1 MPARGPY
8 SIGVFAGKASWTA
21 ARGGRGREALIGA
34 KGNAIALAALALLLG
49 ARAASAD
56 AGPETD
62 NTLATLCGILESSA
76 KTEGLP
82 VDFFTKLIW
91 RESAF
96 RPTAVSP
103 AGAQGVAQFM
113 PQTASERGLVDPFD
127 PASAIPASAKYLGE
141 LKRRFGNLGLAAAA
155 YNAGETA
162 VANWLAD
169 KGSLPFET
177 QDYVLAI
184 TGHAADEW
192 RAAKPAD
199 AAKPPVS
206 ASPTPAPP
214 ASAPP
219 ASAPPTAATSA
230 PVPPA
235 SAPLASASPAAKP
248 PADAKPEPVPSCLS
262 LIASLRTT
270 TTASPVVSGWFAPW
284 GVQIA
289 ASFSRGSAMRAYAR
303 VQHDFYSVIGPKSP
317 FVLGSVVRSRG
328 FRPFYRV
335 RIGAQNRREADKIC
349 ASLEAAGG
357 ACVVLR
363 S

>member
-1 MPARGPY
+1 MMGLVR
-8 SIGVFAGKASWTA
+8 VK
-21 ARGGRGREALIGA
+21 GR
-34 KGNAIALAALALLLG
+34 AIALAALVLCLSG
-49 ARAASAD
+49 RAYAD

-62 NTLATLCGILESSA
+62 NALATLCGIVETSA
-76 KTEGLP
+76 KAEGLP
-82 VDFFTKLIW
+82 ADFFTKLIW
-91 RESAF
+91 RESSF
-96 RPTAVSP
+96 RPNAVSP

-113 PQTASERGLVDPFD
+113 PGTASDRGLIDPFD
-127 PASAIPASAKYLGE
+127 PASAIPASAKFLGE

-162 VANWLAD
+162 VANWLAN
-169 KGSLPFET
+169 KGPLPFET

-184 TGHAADEW
+184 TGRAADEW
-192 RAAKPAD
+192 RAEKAPAATQS
-199 AAKPPVS
+199 AAAPPVS
-206 ASPTPAPP
+206 ALSAPAPP
-214 ASAPP
+214 ASAASTDAAP
-219 ASAPPTAATSA
+219 A
-230 PVPPA
+230 
-235 SAPLASASPAAKP
+235 
-248 PADAKPEPVPSCLS
+248 PSCLS

-270 TTASPVVSGWFAPW
+270 PAASPIVSGWFAPW

-289 ASFSRGSAMRAYAR
+289 ASFSRASAMRAYAR
-303 VQHDFYSVIGPKSP
+303 VQHNFYSVIGPKNP

-349 ASLEAAGG
+349 SSLEAAGG

>member
-1 MPARGPY
+1 MRQRCPY
-8 SIGVFAGKASWTA
+8 SIGALAGK
-21 ARGGRGREALIGA
+21 
-34 KGNAIALAALALLLG
+34 AIALAALALCMSGREAL
-49 ARAASAD
+49 AD
-56 AGPETD
+56 AGPATD
-62 NTLATLCGILESSA
+62 NALATLCGIVESSA
-76 KTEGLP
+76 KAEGLP

-91 RESAF
+91 RESSF
-96 RPTAVSP
+96 RPTAISP

-127 PASAIPASAKYLGE
+127 PASAIPASARFLGE

-162 VANWLAD
+162 VANWLAN
-169 KGSLPFET
+169 KAPLPFET

-184 TGHAADEW
+184 TGHEADQW
-192 RAAKPAD
+192 RSEKPRTD
-199 AAKPPVS
+199 AAPAATPP
-206 ASPTPAPP
+206 P
-214 ASAPP
+214 SAP
-219 ASAPPTAATSA
+219 AAATSPA
-230 PVPPA
+230 AVPPA
-235 SAPLASASPAAKP
+235 SAPASTSPAAVP
-248 PADAKPEPVPSCLS
+248 PAPALLPSPPDSARSCLS

-270 TTASPVVSGWFAPW
+270 TAASPVVSGWFAPW

-289 ASFSRGSAMRAYAR
+289 ASFSRASAMRAFAR
-303 VQHDFYSVIGPKSP
+303 VQHDFYPVIGRKNP

-335 RIGAQNRREADKIC
+335 RIGAQSRREADKIC
-349 ASLEAAGG
+349 SSLEAAGG

>member
-1 MPARGPY
+1 MR
-8 SIGVFAGKASWTA
+8 
-21 ARGGRGREALIGA
+21 ALTGA
-34 KGNAIALAALALLLG
+34 KSRGIALAALAFCLSG
-49 ARAASAD
+49 RAALAD

-62 NTLATLCGILESSA
+62 NALATLCGIVESSA

-91 RESAF
+91 RESSF

-127 PASAIPASAKYLGE
+127 PASAIPASAKFLGE
-141 LKRRFGNLGLAAAA
+141 LKHRFGNLGLAAAA

-169 KGSLPFET
+169 KGPLPFET

-184 TGHAADEW
+184 TGHDAEEW
-192 RAAKPAD
+192 R
-199 AAKPPVS
+199 S
-206 ASPTPAPP
+206 E
-214 ASAPP
+214 
-219 ASAPPTAATSA
+219 
-230 PVPPA
+230 
-235 SAPLASASPAAKP
+235 KP
-248 PADAKPEPVPSCLS
+248 PADASSETGPSCLS
-262 LIASLRTT
+262 LIATLRVTLP
-270 TTASPVVSGWFAPW
+270 ASPVVSGWFAPW

-289 ASFSRGSAMRAYAR
+289 ASFSKGSALRAYAR
-303 VQHDFYSVIGPKSP
+303 AEHQFYSVIGGRDP
-317 FVLGSVVRSRG
+317 FVLGSAVRSRG

-335 RIGAQNRREADKIC
+335 RVPAQSRREADGIC
-349 ASLEAAGG
+349 QRLEAAGG

>member
-1 MPARGPY
+1 L
-8 SIGVFAGKASWTA
+8 AGK
-21 ARGGRGREALIGA
+21 GGEGRMRALTGA
-34 KGNAIALAALALLLG
+34 KSRGIALAALAFCLSV
-49 ARAASAD
+49 RAALAD

-62 NTLATLCGILESSA
+62 NALASLCGIVESSA
-76 KTEGLP
+76 KAEGLP

-91 RESAF
+91 RESSF

-113 PQTASERGLVDPFD
+113 PQTASERGLADPFD
-127 PASAIPASAKYLGE
+127 PASAIPASAKFLGE
-141 LKRRFGNLGLAAAA
+141 LKHRFGNLGLAAAA

-169 KGSLPFET
+169 KGPLPFET

-184 TGHAADEW
+184 TGHDAEEW
-192 RAAKPAD
+192 R
-199 AAKPPVS
+199 S
-206 ASPTPAPP
+206 E
-214 ASAPP
+214 
-219 ASAPPTAATSA
+219 
-230 PVPPA
+230 
-235 SAPLASASPAAKP
+235 KP
-248 PADAKPEPVPSCLS
+248 PADASSETGPSCLS
-262 LIASLRTT
+262 LIATLRVTLP
-270 TTASPVVSGWFAPW
+270 ASPVVSGWFAPW

-289 ASFSRGSAMRAYAR
+289 ASFSKGSALRAFAR
-303 VQHDFYSVIGPKSP
+303 VQHDFYPVIGGKNP